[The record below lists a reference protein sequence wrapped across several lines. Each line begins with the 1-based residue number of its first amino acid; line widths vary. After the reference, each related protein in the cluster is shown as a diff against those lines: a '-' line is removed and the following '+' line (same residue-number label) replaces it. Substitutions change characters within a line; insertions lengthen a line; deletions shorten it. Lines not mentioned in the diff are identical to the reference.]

1 MVRFMNSLAEKKK
14 CREKIDSIPHLIF
27 FMEEKLNNFF
37 LVCAFYIKTE
47 SNLYKT

>member
-1 MVRFMNSLAEKKK
+1 MNSLAEKKK
-14 CREKIDSIPHLIF
+14 NVGRKLTVYPILFF